1 MSDLYNRIEN
11 LCKRDKVNIT
21 TMCKESGASRA
32 SLTDLKM
39 GRKQSLSS
47 DTLSKISAFFNVS
60 IDYLLTGEQ
69 KEKAP
74 TPEGERELPH
84 ANYRDVLQEGG
95 IRLLLD
101 ADTKVS
107 KEDLDDIVEFIKF
120 KQRKNGR

>member
-1 MSDLYNRIEN
+1 MSNLYETITSLCAMRGITGYR
-11 LCKRDKVNIT
+11 LCKDVGI
-21 TMCKESGASRA
+21 SASVI
-32 SLTDLKM
+32 TDLKM
-39 GRKQSLSS
+39 GRKEGLSAKNA
-47 DTLSKISAFFNVS
+47 DKIASYFGVS
-60 IDYLLTGEQ
+60 VGYLLGTEQ
-69 KEKAP
+69 KEKAL

>member
-1 MSDLYNRIEN
+1 LERNPN
-11 LCKRDKVNIT
+11 LNL
-21 TMCKESGASRA
+21 A
-32 SLTDLKM
+32 
-39 GRKQSLSS
+39 
-47 DTLSKISAFFNVS
+47 AFLCS
-60 IDYLLTGEQ
+60 EQ